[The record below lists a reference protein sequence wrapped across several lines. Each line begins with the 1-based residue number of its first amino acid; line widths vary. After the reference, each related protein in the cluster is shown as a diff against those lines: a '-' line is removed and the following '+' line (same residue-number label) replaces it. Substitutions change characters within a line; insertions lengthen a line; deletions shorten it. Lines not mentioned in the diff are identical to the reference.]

1 VAKQGIP
8 PLLAKPTG
16 KSSVPPLLAR
26 PAVKKA
32 NPFSTNLNVLAP
44 TGKAWA
50 NQDSDWAGN
59 KSSGAQSQ
67 NASPSMIEN
76 LRAKARAWARDVVT
90 LVNTPVPDMY
100 AGEKNRLINFARGIK
115 TTLEKVLHVDLPELK
130 NAGLGVIPIVVG
142 VAVVSAAAASM
153 VKWSLD
159 YKTLIA
165 KVNNYNKMVADGIPP
180 TNAAKLTQ
188 DVSATATSE
197 SPLGKTLKYL
207 PLIGA
212 AIVAAIVVPKL
223 MRRTN
228 AND

>member
-1 VAKQGIP
+1 MAKQGIP
-8 PLLAKPTG
+8 PLLARKP
-16 KSSVPPLLAR
+16 
-26 PAVKKA
+26 VKKEPPKTPPKLIA
-32 NPFSTNLNVLAP
+32 KKAPAFSTNLNVLAP

-59 KSSGAQSQ
+59 KSSSSQSQ
-67 NASPSMIEN
+67 NATPSMIEN

-115 TTLEKVLHVDLPELK
+115 TTLEKVLQVDLPELK
-130 NAGLGVIPIVVG
+130 SAGLGVIPIVVG

-188 DVSATATSE
+188 DVSATSTSE
-197 SPLGKTLKYL
+197 SALGKTLKYL

-223 MRRTN
+223 MRRSN